1 MIVRAALAVLLLASP
16 AAATKMDPPPQGAD
30 APVMSALDLRL
41 KRLESELR
49 CLVCQNQ
56 TLADS
61 NAELADD
68 LRHEV
73 RELAVAGKSD
83 DEIKTYLVAR
93 YGDFVL
99 YHPPVK
105 PLTWMLWF
113 GPFALMLGG
122 GAVWVDGI
130 AAARTRRAQRR
141 DRRERRELGERKEGA
156 PAARRRGRRR
166 LEIRPAAP
174 AQLEIRRIVLAAGA
188 AAHAAALPAFRLQR
202 GQDPFRALPI
212 GGPFEPDL
220 RLRDL
225 GRHVADDALHV
236 LVEDVRDDTRVLQA
250 MQQQVRVETVE
261 GDVEALHVRC
271 RRSTRSSRHVA
282 WEQCVRRC
290 CPRQVQR
297 TIRPAWTLPIQRIRA
312 HRVGKLRGLADV
324 P

>member
-99 YHPPVK
+99 YRPPVK

-113 GPFALMLGG
+113 GPFTLMLGG
-122 GAVWVDGI
+122 GAVGWMVL
-130 AAARTRRAQRR
+130 R
-141 DRRERRELGERKEGA
+141 RRER
-156 PAARRRGRRR
+156 AARSAATAESAESAESEKKAR
-166 LEIRPAAP
+166 L
-174 AQLEIRRIVLAAGA
+174 LL
-188 AAHAAALPAFRLQR
+188 
-202 GQDPFRALPI
+202 D
-212 GGPFEPDL
+212 
-220 RLRDL
+220 
-225 GRHVADDALHV
+225 DDA
-236 LVEDVRDDTRVLQA
+236 
-250 MQQQVRVETVE
+250 
-261 GDVEALHVRC
+261 G
-271 RRSTRSSRHVA
+271 
-282 WEQCVRRC
+282 
-290 CPRQVQR
+290 
-297 TIRPAWTLPIQRIRA
+297 
-312 HRVGKLRGLADV
+312 
-324 P
+324 